1 MVFMV
6 GIIRVS
12 IEIENNRDKVE
23 RSRRERMYQDMLT
36 EKHFDQVRSKAIRD
50 AIFVGLR

>member
-6 GIIRVS
+6 GNIRVS
-12 IEIENNRDKVE
+12 IEIESNKDKIE

-36 EKHFDQVRSKAIRD
+36 ERHFDQVRSKAIRD
-50 AIFVGLR
+50 AMFMGRR